1 MGSPL
6 GQQEERVYSALK
18 YKLDLILGADSDGS
32 ETNGV
37 AVDDAGNIYITGS
50 TFNFLDE
57 NSTSDSNVWVAKY
70 NNSGNQLWMQQ
81 LATSDYEGAS
91 GIAVDS
97 TGNVYITGYTQG
109 SLAGTNTED
118 DA

>member
-1 MGSPL
+1 
-6 GQQEERVYSALK
+6 
-18 YKLDLILGADSDGS
+18 
-32 ETNGV
+32 
-37 AVDDAGNIYITGS
+37 
-50 TFNFLDE
+50 
-57 NSTSDSNVWVAKY
+57 
-70 NNSGNQLWMQQ
+70 MQQ

>member
-1 MGSPL
+1 
-6 GQQEERVYSALK
+6 
-18 YKLDLILGADSDGS
+18 
-32 ETNGV
+32 
-37 AVDDAGNIYITGS
+37 
-50 TFNFLDE
+50 
-57 NSTSDSNVWVAKY
+57 
-70 NNSGNQLWMQQ
+70 MQQ
-81 LATSDYEGAS
+81 LATRDYEGAS